1 MDSLLACELPDCRIE
16 VIVVVNE
23 AERPKSKINT
33 QNQQTI
39 EEFHT
44 WKKLNSFKVIEFHL
58 IEALSLPKKHAGVG
72 SARKIGMD
80 EALRRLVSIDQTG
93 SIICLDADCRVSST
107 YLKAIYEDFHLTN
120 CGIGEIHY
128 EHRFELEEE
137 QMLREGIINYELH
150 LRYYVDGLK
159 KAGFP
164 NSIQTVGS
172 CILVKSDTYAKH
184 GGMNKRKAGEDFY
197 FLHKIIP
204 HEFFASVRGGTVY
217 PSCRISNRVPFGTGK
232 AQKDWVE
239 QNEHK
244 YLTYDPQI
252 FKELGSLFNSIDK
265 LYDDDHSGLSQ
276 IVLDFF
282 EIQDYWPKVDLIRK
296 NSKTIDQFKK
306 QFYIWFDGFLCMKF
320 THYCRDHHYPN
331 IPILTACESVYPL
344 QGTIFAYLE
353 YARTHVQ

>member
-1 MDSLLACELPDCRIE
+1 MSEVQRYIKNYFKRFADQKPIIEKPISSLTEMIIVIPCHNEPDLLGTLDSLLACELPDCRIE

-184 GGMNKRKAGEDFY
+184 GGMNKRKAGR
-197 FLHKIIP
+197 L
-204 HEFFASVRGGTVY
+204 
-217 PSCRISNRVPFGTGK
+217 
-232 AQKDWVE
+232 
-239 QNEHK
+239 
-244 YLTYDPQI
+244 
-252 FKELGSLFNSIDK
+252 LFS
-265 LYDDDHSGLSQ
+265 S
-276 IVLDFF
+276 
-282 EIQDYWPKVDLIRK
+282 
-296 NSKTIDQFKK
+296 
-306 QFYIWFDGFLCMKF
+306 
-320 THYCRDHHYPN
+320 
-331 IPILTACESVYPL
+331 
-344 QGTIFAYLE
+344 
-353 YARTHVQ
+353 